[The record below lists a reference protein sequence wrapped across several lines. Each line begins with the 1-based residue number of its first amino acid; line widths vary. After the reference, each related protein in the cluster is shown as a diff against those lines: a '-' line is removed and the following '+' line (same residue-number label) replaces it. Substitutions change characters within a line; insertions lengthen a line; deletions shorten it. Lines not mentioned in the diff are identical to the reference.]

1 MRCDPIL
8 AAPML
13 SSAPLAL
20 AASFALAQGPSTEPG
35 LGLTA
40 DEVAAINSA
49 APGSRLAE
57 LRDMVLQRASVDP
70 VQLEV
75 LPGRHLV
82 TVDMVGEYVPPE
94 QAMTYGFLQEYNDR
108 LDALGLAYALTG
120 DASYA
125 ERVASR
131 LAAWADYSPPMG
143 LGDLEGAQPGI
154 MHRQFYGLFRA
165 VAHVWPALSAEDRA
179 TAVHLACKVQDR
191 LSDWWKLTGWVRGNH
206 ASAANQTGVYAG
218 FVLRL
223 AAGTNPELIAPA
235 AADGRLYRFVAAGR
249 ALPAGAAILRSPM
262 RNGLLGFVPQARHG
276 IVSATNRSIYLQRY
290 QPEFATLGASLDFLY
305 KNPAQRMEYHMITL
319 RQTLLTLWILE
330 RNADH
335 YGVPGVPLKVRAQ
348 IASLVEYTRPYF
360 ETGDPLPGAEGAAP
374 PPSTD
379 FMSRQ
384 CLGMAAVLFPEK
396 AWIRPIL
403 DAGAPAI
410 FDEIYFEAAAIVQ

>member
-1 MRCDPIL
+1 ML
-8 AAPML
+8 AP
-13 SSAPLAL
+13 APLTLAL
-20 AASFALAQGPSTEPG
+20 SVALAQGPSIEPG
-35 LGLTA
+35 LTLTA
-40 DEVAAINSA
+40 DEIAVINAA

-70 VQLEV
+70 VQLEI

-82 TVDMVGEYVPPE
+82 TVDMVGEYVPATE
-94 QAMTYGFLQEYNDR
+94 AMTYGFLQEYNDR

-125 ERVASR
+125 DRVASR
-131 LAAWADYSPPMG
+131 LAAWSEYSPPMG
-143 LGDLEGAQPGI
+143 YGDLEGAQPSI

-165 VAHVWPALSAEDRA
+165 VAHVWPALHAEDRA

-223 AAGTNPELIAPA
+223 AAGTNPELIDPA

-262 RNGLLGFVPQARHG
+262 RNGLLGFVPQTRHG
-276 IVSATNRSIYLQRY
+276 IVSAANRSIYLQRY
-290 QPEFATLGASLDFLY
+290 QPAYTTLGASLDFLY
-305 KNPAQRMEYHMITL
+305 KSPAQRMEYHMITL
-319 RQTLLTLWILE
+319 RQTLLTLWVLE
-330 RNADH
+330 RNAESF
-335 YGVPGVPLKVRAQ
+335 GVPGVPLKVRAQ

-360 ETGDPLPGAEGAAP
+360 ETGDPLPGAEGGAP

-379 FMSRQ
+379 YMSRQ

-396 AWIRPIL
+396 AWIQPVL

-410 FDEIYFEAAAIVQ
+410 FDEIYFAAAAAVQ